1 MAKMSGWMKAG
12 LFAGAGCLSIVGVIV
27 IGLVVA
33 ATVARSR
40 LNQMG
45 DTNPVR
51 SERTIALPAVSPA
64 ATPRQGAPPVETAP
78 LRLTIDLQEGVFTIR
93 PGAPGS
99 DVQVEG
105 MWAPALYELT
115 QDDQETAGGR
125 ELTIRFA
132 SKGPTWVRMLG
143 GMFDGQEDRQPRVTV
158 VIPRGTPMDLDLS
171 VGLGASRID
180 LGGLT
185 LGELDLNLAMGEH
198 RVDFTEP
205 LPPGM
210 RRLDLSA
217 SMGDVD
223 IEHIGNT
230 RAPIVEASGSMGNLR
245 ADLGGAWTPAAAA
258 QVSFAQSMGE
268 LTVRV
273 PTSVRLET
281 AFETSMGEAQNR
293 GAGAPE
299 TDDPQAALLRMK
311 VATSMGETRIVRY

>member
-1 MAKMSGWMKAG
+1 MTKMSGWMKAG
-12 LFAGAGCLSIVGVIV
+12 LFAGAGCLSIIGVIV

-33 ATVARSR
+33 AAAARSR

-45 DTNPVR
+45 DTTPVR
-51 SERTIALPAVSPA
+51 SERTIELSATAAARAAADDAPA
-64 ATPRQGAPPVETAP
+64 AAGSP
-78 LRLTIDLQEGVFTIR
+78 LRLRIDLQEGAFTIR

-99 DVQVEG
+99 EVQVEG
-105 MWAPALYELT
+105 TWAPALYELT
-115 QDDQETAGGR
+115 QNERETAGGR
-125 ELTIRFA
+125 EVTIRFA

-143 GMFDGQEDRQPRVTV
+143 GILDGQDSRQPRVTV
-158 VIPRGTPMDLDLS
+158 VIPRGTVMDLDLS
-171 VGLGASRID
+171 VGMGESRID

-185 LGELDLNLAMGEH
+185 LAELDLNLAMGEH

-217 SMGDVD
+217 SMGNVE
-223 IEHIGNT
+223 IAHLGNT
-230 RAPIVEASGSMGNLR
+230 RAQLVEATGSMGNLS
-245 ADLGGAWTPAAAA
+245 ADLGGAWTPAAST
-258 QVSFAQSMGE
+258 QLSFAQSMGE

-293 GAGAPE
+293 GAGAP
-299 TDDPQAALLRMK
+299 
-311 VATSMGETRIVRY
+311 